1 MPRAGE
7 CPCPC
12 SLTYRSIVKKSRQRN
27 AQKKALIIAGARL
40 VPTKQTTNM
49 KQENHLAGIVRVIWQ
64 WRRALIGVSIASGM
78 LTAVIALFLPNYYQA
93 KTFFLAANPNQARP
107 EILFGKANLGTEIYG
122 GGDDMDR
129 ILSIAE
135 SNDVV
140 DFLVDSFDLYRHYQ
154 IDPSH
159 PRALHKV
166 RMRFHSLYTVKKTK
180 LDAIELEVE
189 DRSPEL
195 AAAIANAARDRI
207 NDLSEQIVKNNQ
219 FTILES
225 YRRNLVA
232 KKMQIDA
239 LTDSVALVRK
249 RFGIYNLGE
258 QSRKFSEQIVTSES
272 VLDQMN
278 GRVDQMRRNPRISRD
293 TLAYTEAYAAGLQR
307 EVDSLRV
314 RFKRFSDAQLALT
327 TIETQYFAANG
338 QYGDDV
344 ERTRLLES
352 AFQSSVP
359 ALFVIEKAEAPK
371 VKSRPQRSIIVVSAA
386 VVAFLLSVLA
396 VLLLESY
403 RGFDWE
409 AFFKVD
415 R

>member
-1 MPRAGE
+1 
-7 CPCPC
+7 
-12 SLTYRSIVKKSRQRN
+12 
-27 AQKKALIIAGARL
+27 
-40 VPTKQTTNM
+40 M
-49 KQENHLAGIVRVIWQ
+49 KQEHHLAGVVRIVWQ
-64 WRRALIGVSIASGM
+64 WRRALISVSIASGV
-78 LTAVIALFLPNYYQA
+78 LTAVISLLLPNYYMA
-93 KTFFLAANPNQARP
+93 ETLFLAANPNQARP
-107 EILFGKANLGTEIYG
+107 EILFGKGNLGTEIYG

-135 SNDVV
+135 SSALV
-140 DFLVDSFDLYRHYQ
+140 DFLVDSFDLYRHYR

-159 PRALHKV
+159 PRSLHRV
-166 RMRFHSLYTVKKTK
+166 RMKFHSLYTVKKTK

-195 AAAIANAARDRI
+195 AAAIANAARERI
-207 NDLSEQIVKNNQ
+207 NYLSEQIVKGNQ
-219 FTILES
+219 QIILES
-225 YRRNLVA
+225 YRRNLLV
-232 KKMQIDA
+232 KKAQIEA
-239 LTDSVALVRK
+239 LTDSVAQMRRK
-249 RFGIYNLGE
+249 FGIYNLGE
-258 QSRKFSEQIVTSES
+258 QSRKFSEQIVTSEA
-272 VLDQMN
+272 VLDQLS
-278 GRVDQMRRNPRISRD
+278 GRLDQMRKNPRISRD

-359 ALFVIEKAEAPK
+359 ALFVVEKAEAPK
-371 VKSRPQRSIIVVSAA
+371 VKSRPKRSIIVVSA
-386 VVAFLLSVLA
+386 VIGAFLLSILA

-409 AFFKVD
+409 AFFKSD